1 MSSNKYQNALDMIN
15 LNINP
20 DIAQKGSIG
29 SFRAGKNDIYGKC
42 LEAFNKNVEPDIT
55 AHEHITSRLY
65 ENAYIENTWPVTLE
79 DSSID
84 ILGDK
89 AFNNCTSL
97 TSVNFPACT
106 SIGRNAFYGC
116 ESLTSVNFPA
126 CTNISRSAFY
136 GCKSLTDISF
146 PACTSIGEFAFNDCT
161 SLTSV
166 NFPACTSIGE
176 FAFFNCVSLTSL
188 YFTGSSVPST
198 NDNSFVLV
206 PSTATFYVASSMVDA
221 FKSASY
227 WSAFASQ
234 IVAYTE

>member
-15 LNINP
+15 VNINP

-65 ENAYIENTWPVTLE
+65 ENAYIEGTWPVTLE

-84 ILGDK
+84 ILGAY
-89 AFNNCTSL
+89 AFNGCTAL
-97 TSVNFPACT
+97 TSV
-106 SIGRNAFYGC
+106 
-116 ESLTSVNFPA
+116 
-126 CTNISRSAFY
+126 
-136 GCKSLTDISF
+136 SF
-146 PACTSIGEFAFNDCT
+146 PACTSIGEYAFYECT
-161 SLTSV
+161 ALTSV
-166 NFPACTSIGE
+166 SFPVCTSIGE
-176 FAFFNCVSLTSL
+176 YAFNGCTALTSL
-188 YFTGSSVPST
+188 YFTGSSVPSIAS
-198 NDNSFVLV
+198 NSFNNI

>member
-15 LNINP
+15 VNINP

-65 ENAYIENTWPVTLE
+65 ENAYIEGTWPVTLE

-84 ILGDK
+84 ILGAY
-89 AFNNCTSL
+89 AFNGCT
-97 TSVNFPACT
+97 A
-106 SIGRNAFYGC
+106 
-116 ESLTSVNFPA
+116 
-126 CTNISRSAFY
+126 
-136 GCKSLTDISF
+136 
-146 PACTSIGEFAFNDCT
+146 
-161 SLTSV
+161 
-166 NFPACTSIGE
+166 
-176 FAFFNCVSLTSL
+176 LTSL
-188 YFTGSSVPST
+188 YFTGSSVPSIAS
-198 NDNSFVLV
+198 NSFNNI

>member
-106 SIGRNAFYGC
+106 SIG
-116 ESLTSVNFPA
+116 
-126 CTNISRSAFY
+126 
-136 GCKSLTDISF
+136 
-146 PACTSIGEFAFNDCT
+146 
-161 SLTSV
+161 
-166 NFPACTSIGE
+166 E